1 MRRKLFDIIKMM
13 TNRMSNMIRVEG
25 KSEYNVEMLMVGRIK
40 NMLQR
45 ELLDT

>member
-13 TNRMSNMIRVEG
+13 SNRMSNRTSVEG
-25 KSEYNVEMLMVGRIK
+25 KSEYNVDMLAVGRTK